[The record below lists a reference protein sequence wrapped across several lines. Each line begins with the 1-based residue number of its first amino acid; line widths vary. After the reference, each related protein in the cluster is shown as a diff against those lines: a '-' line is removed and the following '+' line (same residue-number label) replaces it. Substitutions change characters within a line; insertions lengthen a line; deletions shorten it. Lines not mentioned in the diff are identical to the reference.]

1 VTEKRADL
9 TSSRGALFTVGAIS
23 VAHEVPGALATIM
36 APTLFIK
43 EFGLDVR
50 YLGLFALPVL
60 VNAVKWLWAP
70 LVDNTGSER
79 FGRRLSWL
87 LPAAAVVA
95 ALYGAVG
102 LVKPATETLFLVIGL
117 FCLVAVAFS
126 AYEIAGDAY
135 VVENLG
141 LRDTGPGAGAVWFGK
156 ELGQIIGLAGLLT
169 IADQFGWSAAF
180 FSAAGLFLA
189 LNMLVAL
196 RGEAPVRAPG
206 RRERAS
212 VQRYVKQPVN
222 RRILMLVFGVA
233 FALQMP
239 SAVIGPFLSSK
250 GLTLSEIGAT
260 IGIAASLGA
269 GLSLA
274 MASFAIRKFGVKQ
287 LALWLIP
294 VGLLA
299 APAFL
304 WLAHAQGPTVP
315 WVIAAIFWG
324 ALCTAPLRMVFYAA
338 RLGWT
343 STAQAGTDF
352 TLQQSVWFLGHAAA
366 MAAGGLLAAQIGWF
380 WFFVLN
386 ACLTTL
392 AMTLFIAN
400 FDRIDREARALNGSE
415 GS

>member
-1 VTEKRADL
+1 VKEVGTAS
-9 TSSRGALFTVGAIS
+9 TAAPGAFWTVGAIS

-43 EFGLDVR
+43 ELGLDVR

-70 LVDNTGSER
+70 LVDNTGSQR

-102 LVKPATETLFLVIGL
+102 LVIPAENTLLLVIGL

-169 IADQFGWSAAF
+169 IADQFGWRAAF
-180 FSAAGLFLA
+180 FSAAGLFLV
-189 LNMLVAL
+189 LNAAVAL
-196 RGEAPVRAPG
+196 RREAPVRALEH
-206 RRERAS
+206 RERAS
-212 VQRYVKQPVN
+212 VRRFIKEGVN
-222 RRILMLVFGVA
+222 RRILLLVFAVA

-274 MASFAIRKFGVKQ
+274 TASFAIRVMGAKR
-287 LALWLIP
+287 LAIWLIP
-294 VGLLA
+294 IGLMA

-304 WLAHAQGPTVP
+304 WLAQAQGPTVP
-315 WVIAAIFWG
+315 LVIAAIFWG
-324 ALCTAPLRMVFYAA
+324 SLCTAPLRMVFYAA

-366 MAAGGLLAAQIGWF
+366 MAAGGVLAAQIGWF
-380 WFFVLN
+380 WFFVVN
-386 ACLTTL
+386 AFLTML
-392 AMTLFIAN
+392 AMAIFVASY
-400 FDRIDREARALNGSE
+400 DGIDRAARALAAPS
-415 GS
+415 SP